1 MAKYTT
7 TLNGVE
13 LRIYSSD
20 NDVDKKTYVEV
31 YPEHTDDKMFIEK
44 SLKTGNILKVSA
56 WIDGVNILLSE
67 KLDYF
72 KTLDKFS
79 ILVNKFSN
87 NQNK

>member
-44 SLKTGNILKVSA
+44 SLRTGNILRVSVF
-56 WIDGVNILLSE
+56 INNVHFLLSE
-67 KLDYF
+67 KSQYQ
-72 KTLDKFS
+72 KTLDTFS
-79 ILVNKFSN
+79 TLVSKFSN

>member
-1 MAKYTT
+1 MTKYTT

-44 SLKTGNILKVSA
+44 SLRTGNILKVSA
-56 WIDGVNILLSE
+56 WIAGVNIRLSE
-67 KLDYF
+67 KIDYF
-72 KTLDKFS
+72 TTVEKFS
-79 ILVNKFSN
+79 ILVKKFSN
-87 NQNK
+87 K